1 MSPGQTALYFRG
13 SDPDHGTELW
23 RSDGTPDGTWRVT
36 DVCPGRCDGLPGPVT
51 VLAGQLFF
59 TADDGV
65 SGRELW
71 RSDGTPGGERRVR
84 DLCPGPCSLGVSGIA
99 TLGGRALFAASAGSR
114 RRALWSTRGS
124 RRSTAELKTVCTVP
138 LGLDDCVRLG
148 EGQRVGGWVFFQILI
163 DSAGHSELWRTDGTA
178 AGTGPLREVVTGG
191 SFLNTGAIFPTGLDS
206 ERGFFWTADALW
218 RTDGTPAGTVP
229 VKTLRELLEN
239 PQGSSSPGP
248 TAVWNGELYTF
259 LSTGEVVRSDGTP
272 AGTVRITT
280 LGPSTRAAAVV
291 PTPAHL
297 FFLATDADGT
307 PNQVW
312 RTRGTAE
319 TTELILDTR
328 PSFLG
333 RSFAAAGDRL
343 LFGVSETGLWSSDG
357 TVSGTAPIGS
367 DLQGHPGEVMVSLGG
382 LAVFPKGSYP
392 IFDELWSS
400 DGTPA
405 GTLPVRDFSALPGGA
420 GPIRQT
426 VLDNRLV
433 YSGWADSVA
442 PTLLSSDGNV
452 SGHSRSSAARAPAP
466 TCPPPPAPAWRW
478 AASRSSPRTM
488 GGMAAS
494 CGAAT
499 APPTAPAWCATSTPG
514 ASPFRRTTPAT
525 FARASGCHPIRKGS
539 CATATALCS
548 PPTTAA
554 PAASCGGRTAP
565 PPALAG

>member
-1 MSPGQTALYFRG
+1 
-13 SDPDHGTELW
+13 
-23 RSDGTPDGTWRVT
+23 
-36 DVCPGRCDGLPGPVT
+36 
-51 VLAGQLFF
+51 
-59 TADDGV
+59 
-65 SGRELW
+65 
-71 RSDGTPGGERRVR
+71 
-84 DLCPGPCSLGVSGIA
+84 
-99 TLGGRALFAASAGSR
+99 
-114 RRALWSTRGS
+114 
-124 RRSTAELKTVCTVP
+124 
-138 LGLDDCVRLG
+138 
-148 EGQRVGGWVFFQILI
+148 VFFQILI

-343 LFGVSETGLWSSDG
+343 LFGVPETGLWSSDG

-367 DLQGHPGEVMVSLGG
+367 DLGRPPRRGHGLPGRPRRVPQGELSDLRRALEQRRHTGGNPPGARLQRPPRRRRPHPPDRARQPARLLGLGGQRRPHPALFGRQCLRPFAVLSGSSSCANLSSSPGTGVALGSFSIFAADDGRYGRELWRSNGTADGTRLVRDINAGRVPFSADHACDLRTSLGLPSNPEG
-382 LAVFPKGSYP
+382 LLRYRNGALFTADDGGTGR
-392 IFDELWSS
+392 ELWWT
-400 DGTPA
+400 DGTAA
-405 GTLPVRDFSALPGGA
+405 GTRRVIDLRPGGA
-420 GPIRQT
+420 GSAPHDLTVFRQLVYFIASVHGNGEALWRTDGTAKGT
-426 VLDNRLV
+426 VRVDDLTVGGAPSWARGLTVAGNRLFF
-433 YSGWADSVA
+433 
-442 PTLLSSDGNV
+442 
-452 SGHSRSSAARAPAP
+452 SATTKRPAP
-466 TCPPPPAPAWRW
+466 
-478 AASRSSPRTM
+478 
-488 GGMAAS
+488 S
-494 CGAAT
+494 CG
-499 APPTAPAWCATSTPG
+499 
-514 ASPFRRTTPAT
+514 
-525 FARASGCHPIRKGS
+525 
-539 CATATALCS
+539 
-548 PPTTAA
+548 
-554 PAASCGGRTAP
+554 
-565 PPALAG
+565 